1 VPEHQNDNESGNNNH
16 KNHAADRDAD
26 DDLPIESRGGRRL
39 VGEIRGDYT
48 LRSHRARVQPREQL
62 IGCRRCEVHGDYEER
77 EREIEREQRRVLSVP
92 SSPAM

>member
-1 VPEHQNDNESGNNNH
+1 
-16 KNHAADRDAD
+16 
-26 DDLPIESRGGRRL
+26 
-39 VGEIRGDYT
+39 
-48 LRSHRARVQPREQL
+48 L